1 MNENNRSK
9 LYLEP
14 LDTSQPGGSAVRPSA
29 DLAALAAVRSADDA
43 KSGVESAAERDP
55 LLTSPRKSSVVL
67 CLVFAVLLALAAAG
81 VWALSVN
88 TVIGQQYDN
97 MAYANCAEYLPGPIG
112 AAAAFLARSVAVGSF
127 SVSYLAFADVLLAV
141 VALVV
146 VIVRRR
152 WWLLGTL
159 VVCDALAFAVVEVL
173 KHVLPRTTLDMSSL
187 ADQGNTAPSGHAAVA
202 MIVAVSLLLVVPRV
216 WRAVVAV
223 IVWLY
228 ALVGGLSVVV
238 GGWHRPSDALMSYL
252 LVGAFACLMLAVT
265 RRSAMDDPGTR
276 VSSTSI
282 QIVGTIMITAG
293 IIGVGYGSYVIW
305 QLIPGLEYN
314 AKWAASSSVV
324 SALIVL
330 AATGLLLFGVLLAMR
345 HITAAPLSKMGLV
358 GAPPTP
364 PSRR

>member
-14 LDTSQPGGSAVRPSA
+14 LDTPQPGGSAVQPSA

-97 MAYANCAEYLPGPIG
+97 MVYANCAEYFPGPIG
-112 AAAAFLARSVAVGSF
+112 AAAAFLARSVSVGSF

-141 VALVV
+141 VAMAV

-159 VVCDALAFAVVEVL
+159 VVCDALAFSVVEVL

-238 GGWHRPSDALMSYL
+238 GGWHRPSDVLMSYL
-252 LVGAFACLMLAVT
+252 LVGAFACLTLAVT